1 MDEDLQR
8 KEYILNVILIGS
20 IVMLAILDASV
31 LFYSIKDGATYS
43 GIPFTAFSALPAFFI
58 FLYALSRRGFSGIAS
73 YLLIAAYLV
82 SDSYAAYRWGVGV
95 QMVLIA
101 YALIIVMATILCG
114 TKFGFFVTS
123 VIAAFITP
131 LWDAQIHGVIA
142 THAQHLSADD
152 AVVFSILYFLIMIV
166 AWLYNREIERS
177 LRRAKS
183 SEQALKEERDSLE
196 IKVVERTDELRR
208 AQLDK
213 VRQLN
218 RLAELG
224 QLSSGL
230 FHDILNL
237 LTALSLR
244 ADADEAKDPS
254 LTSALKTTKQIEGF
268 MQAVRKQ
275 IRGVREEE
283 LFSLTQGVS
292 HAIQLAHYQANK
304 ECVGIVF
311 DHDPHADIIHFD
323 APFKFQ
329 EIVINLLLN
338 AIESYEGLPR
348 VGSRVQI
355 VTITLEEHDGMATLR
370 VRDNGCGMTPTVR
383 AHLFEPFF
391 TTKSGVKGIGIGLP
405 TIKKIIEEDMSGT
418 IAVESEPG
426 RGTLFTVIFPIRH
439 ETTPEDDR
447 SCDRIHQEPT
457 IP

>member
-8 KEYILNVILIGS
+8 KEYILNVILIGA

-114 TKFGFFVTS
+114 TNFGFFVTS

-224 QLSSGL
+224 QRPP
-230 FHDILNL
+230 
-237 LTALSLR
+237 A
-244 ADADEAKDPS
+244 
-254 LTSALKTTKQIEGF
+254 
-268 MQAVRKQ
+268 
-275 IRGVREEE
+275 
-283 LFSLTQGVS
+283 
-292 HAIQLAHYQANK
+292 
-304 ECVGIVF
+304 C
-311 DHDPHADIIHFD
+311 
-323 APFKFQ
+323 
-329 EIVINLLLN
+329 
-338 AIESYEGLPR
+338 
-348 VGSRVQI
+348 
-355 VTITLEEHDGMATLR
+355 
-370 VRDNGCGMTPTVR
+370 
-383 AHLFEPFF
+383 F
-391 TTKSGVKGIGIGLP
+391 TTS
-405 TIKKIIEEDMSGT
+405 
-418 IAVESEPG
+418 
-426 RGTLFTVIFPIRH
+426 
-439 ETTPEDDR
+439 
-447 SCDRIHQEPT
+447 
-457 IP
+457 